1 MFYITLALLSP
12 FSICEG
18 GKKKK
23 LRSEKLKERK
33 QTNKH
38 EYKRNRKKKQRK
50 KRNDGKRTREIK
62 TELSQHLATVH
73 TN

>member
-33 QTNKH
+33 QTNTNIRETEKKNK
-38 EYKRNRKKKQRK
+38 ERNETME
-50 KRNDGKRTREIK
+50 NEREK
-62 TELSQHLATVH
+62 
-73 TN
+73 